1 MINIMWTVRY
11 IVTERFACLGFF
23 QGSIV
28 RVLQLNEENYFPHI
42 SYIYIYGG
50 GGLCGFWVA
59 FGEKFYLVQWGGSG
73 MLGYWM
79 RIQMISP
86 SSTSGGE
93 VLLRNLTLVDSSAM
107 MDVWLSSV
115 IVLCVKSL

>member
-42 SYIYIYGG
+42 SYIYIYMGVGGCVDSGLPLVRSSIWFSGG
-50 GGLCGFWVA
+50 GQGC
-59 FGEKFYLVQWGGSG
+59 
-73 MLGYWM
+73 
-79 RIQMISP
+79 
-86 SSTSGGE
+86 
-93 VLLRNLTLVDSSAM
+93 
-107 MDVWLSSV
+107 
-115 IVLCVKSL
+115 

>member
-1 MINIMWTVRY
+1 
-11 IVTERFACLGFF
+11 
-23 QGSIV
+23 
-28 RVLQLNEENYFPHI
+28 
-42 SYIYIYGG
+42 
-50 GGLCGFWVA
+50 
-59 FGEKFYLVQWGGSG
+59 